1 MTPLWKWLASQ
12 CWWRWLPGHFLPQAT
27 VVIVQCDLRVNR
39 FLCINV
45 QRLIY
50 HTAISELGI
59 DLRGHIMRNP
69 ERILL
74 PPCVTALGIDD
85 IGCDCF
91 TINFDAEIFQRE
103 RRRLPLVFRS
113 YRGVVDLVVD

>member
-1 MTPLWKWLASQ
+1 MRLARQQVLVSSMFSALSTT
-12 CWWRWLPGHFLPQAT
+12 LPSASS
-27 VVIVQCDLRVNR
+27 VDC
-39 FLCINV
+39 
-45 QRLIY
+45 
-50 HTAISELGI
+50 
-59 DLRGHIMRNP
+59 RGHIMRNP